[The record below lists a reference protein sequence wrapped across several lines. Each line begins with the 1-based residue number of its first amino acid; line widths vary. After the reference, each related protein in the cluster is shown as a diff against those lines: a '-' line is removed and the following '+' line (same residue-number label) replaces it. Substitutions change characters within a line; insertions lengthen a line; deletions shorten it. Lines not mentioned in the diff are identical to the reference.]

1 MDAVMTRDG
10 AGCSWNSVIIA
21 AAAGESVGIWT
32 VLTLDSTRHAGRDE
46 IHKGMERLR

>member
-10 AGCSWNSVIIA
+10 AALHWNFVIIA
-21 AAAGESVGIWT
+21 AAAGEGAGIWT

-46 IHKGMERLR
+46 THKGMERLR